1 MPLAKGSSQE
11 VISENIR
18 TERAAGKPEA
28 QSIAIAES
36 EARRTAAKDAGPAAG
51 IMFLANGRVL
61 LMRRTDEADNGGT
74 WAFPAGGVEQG
85 ESDLQAAVRE
95 ATEETGYT
103 PDIDDILALRK
114 ENDFALFVCRC
125 EQFAPKMN
133 EEHDGYVWARP
144 NLLPQPLHPGV
155 AEAIADCA
163 MDGAAARA
171 PAHVFDALAFGEAW
185 AHDGSA
191 RQLDLNGWPEV
202 RGNPLS
208 KVGVFTYGR
217 GKIRGAPDP
226 SKSYEIYR
234 PADELGAQDCIDSFK
249 LIPWIDDHVM
259 LGPTEA
265 GRVPPERKGVQGVVG
280 EDVYFDEAEG
290 TLRGNIKVF
299 GETMKR
305 LIDAG
310 KTQLSCGY
318 TCVYD
323 WTAGVFNGKRYDAV
337 QRRIRGNHLALVQK
351 GRMGPDVAVLDGA
364 NALVDHFIF
373 AFDAK
378 DAAMAE
384 EKKDEGKGD
393 TEKKDGD
400 EKKPEGAAEAA
411 PAKEEM
417 GMAEFM
423 KAFAKHMPA
432 IVEHMKSAQMTPE
445 AGGGAAAASATK
457 DGDTDKPGAEKQTPG
472 KDPTE
477 TKKENGMDSATTFKT
492 MAAQFAARDALA
504 RQVSQ
509 HVGTF
514 DHAEMT
520 IAEVATY
527 GCGNL
532 GIKAAAGQE
541 AAMLAGFL
549 QAKGDPAKRPV
560 AAAAMDSANKASFV
574 TKYLSTAA

>member
-1 MPLAKGSSQE
+1 
-11 VISENIR
+11 
-18 TERAAGKPEA
+18 
-28 QSIAIAES
+28 
-36 EARRTAAKDAGPAAG
+36 
-51 IMFLANGRVL
+51 
-61 LMRRTDEADNGGT
+61 
-74 WAFPAGGVEQG
+74 
-85 ESDLQAAVRE
+85 VRE

-133 EEHDGYVWARP
+133 DEHDGYVWARP
-144 NLLPQPLHPGV
+144 QLLPQPLHSGV

-163 MDGAAARA
+163 MDSAARA
-171 PAHVFDALAFGEAW
+171 PAQVPVFDAVAFGQAW
-185 AHDGSA
+185 AHDGTA
-191 RQLDLNGWPEV
+191 RQMDLNGWTEV

-208 KVGVFTYGR
+208 KVGVFTYGP

-226 SKSYEIYR
+226 SRSYEIYR
-234 PADELGAQDCIDSFK
+234 PADELGAQDCVDSFK

-280 EDVYFDEAEG
+280 EDVYFDQAEG

-337 QRRIRGNHLALVQK
+337 QRQIRGNHLALVRQ
-351 GRMGPDVAVLDGA
+351 GRMGPDVAVLDGSSTPFD
-364 NALVDHFIF
+364 NFVF
-373 AFDAK
+373 AFDVK
-378 DAAMAE
+378 DATMAE
-384 EKKDEGKGD
+384 EKKDEGKSD

-400 EKKPEGAAEAA
+400 SAKPAGEAA
-411 PAKEEM
+411 AAPKEEM
-417 GMAEFM
+417 GLAEFM

-432 IVEHMKSAQMTPE
+432 MIDHFSKASDIGKESAGGTATSSTTDTDTVKPGE
-445 AGGGAAAASATK
+445 AG
-457 DGDTDKPGAEKQTPG
+457 TPG
-472 KDPTE
+472 KQKADPE
-477 TKKENGMDSATTFKT
+477 PEKKTDGGMDSADSFKKF
-492 MAAQFAARDALA
+492 ASALAARDALA
-504 RQVSQ
+504 KQVSQ

-514 DHAEMT
+514 DAAEMT
-520 IAEVATY
+520 LDEVATY
-527 GCGNL
+527 GCTKL
-532 GIKAAAGQE
+532 GIKAPAGQE
-541 AAMLAGFL
+541 AAMLAGYL

-560 AAAAMDSANKASFV
+560 AAVGMDSANKPSFV
-574 TKYLSTAA
+574 TKYLSPAA